1 MLKWEARVLYCMG
14 SGGTEENIFS
24 REWPSE
30 TESVS
35 WGMSFVTKCCL
46 KSSHIP
52 VQHLLTQ
59 SWLGI
64 SVMVTDPSTW
74 ELLYMQLR
82 KYLYFYTGL

>member
-1 MLKWEARVLYCMG
+1 MLKWEVRVLYCMG
-14 SGGTEENIFS
+14 SGGTGENIFS

-30 TESVS
+30 TESV
-35 WGMSFVTKCCL
+35 TKCCL
-46 KSSHIP
+46 KSSHFP

-74 ELLYMQLR
+74 ECLYMQLC